1 MPDDNKASSAETEV
15 ATSKPKVR
23 RISNKAPRKVT
34 ENSPEKEPTKRE
46 AARPPTDGE
55 STNEI
60 AANGKPE
67 QKRSNRRRR
76 GKGKP
81 SGQIAEQAREGE
93 SSEALESP
101 APAQAELA
109 ADSLKQNRPD
119 PTEKPP
125 TTQRPPQPPRR
136 KLDPDKVAKNAWK
149 IYLAEVSEE
158 GVALIADNDAREL
171 ARRCFRLSEI
181 FLEEEDRRN

>member
-1 MPDDNKASSAETEV
+1 MPDDNKASSAETE
-15 ATSKPKVR
+15 APKPKVR

-34 ENSPEKEPTKRE
+34 ENSPEKETTKKE
-46 AARPPTDGE
+46 TAKPPTDGE
-55 STNEI
+55 STTEN
-60 AANGKPE
+60 AASGKPE

-81 SGQIAEQAREGE
+81 SGQISEQAREGE

-101 APAQAELA
+101 APDQAELA
-109 ADSLKQNRPD
+109 ADSVKKNRPESPD
-119 PTEKPP
+119 KPP
-125 TTQRPPQPPRR
+125 SNQRPPQPPRR